1 LQKTEIHFSITKNLI
16 TMKKNMGTLDKTIR
30 VIIAIAIAILVYTD
44 VITGTL
50 GIVLSIVA
58 IVFLLTSLVGVCPLY
73 MPFGINTCKKEKQA

>member
-1 LQKTEIHFSITKNLI
+1 
-16 TMKKNMGTLDKTIR
+16 MKKNMGTLDKTIR